1 MLDVILQAKEAA
13 RPVDRRRDFPA
24 AIVGNGGSGG
34 GPPVRCAEVRR
45 EFETES
51 GGRVRPGNE
60 GIGIVVDDSEGN
72 ASARLAVA
80 PGAQKNGRGQD
91 GQV

>member
-1 MLDVILQAKEAA
+1 MLEVILQAKEAA
-13 RPVDRRRDFPA
+13 RQVDRRRDFLA
-24 AIVGNGGSGG
+24 AIVGNRGSGG
-34 GPPVRCAEVRR
+34 GLPACRAQVRR

-51 GGRVRPGNE
+51 DGQVRPGNE
-60 GIGIVVDDSEGN
+60 GIGIVVDDREGN